1 MNHHLVDDPA
11 YSVSEITKGVF
22 SLTLLI
28 SLADGSSF
36 WLTGILDPQKKKEDK
51 QQFWEELTEL
61 SYLCSDYCLLGG
73 DFDTIR

>member
-36 WLTGILDPQKKKEDK
+36 WLTGILDPQKKEDK